1 MKEEIFILVIDDAD
15 QEATIHALELRLK
28 KFCSPRIKQIHTGA
42 IELRKNDGSDHLDA
56 IKLKALLEEK
66 LKGRRIDWIATD
78 FNLGEEEIDGI
89 DIVRMM
95 LNIRRFKHKNII
107 LYSGN
112 IQSAIRKILNEA
124 KTSDS
129 EDDIISAVEKFIEL
143 PILSFNGRQD
153 YKDILVELISKN
165 SHISLEDKLL
175 KLLYTHKD
183 KVFNSC
189 FPPFAGKTFG
199 EIAEIVE
206 NESDARSEE
215 WLHALI
221 DQTMAYLLQVNE

>member
-28 KFCSPRIKQIHTGA
+28 KFCSPRIEQIHTGA

-56 IKLKALLEEK
+56 TKLKALLEEK

-165 SHISLEDKLL
+165 NHLSLEDKLL